1 MSRIGKLPITI
12 PAGVEI
18 KVSDKNLVT
27 VKGALGSLQQQ
38 VHPDM
43 TIEIENGTLSVKRPT
58 EQKRHKA
65 MHGLYR
71 TLIANMVHGVSKGY
85 QIKQELVGVGYKA
98 THTGKALELSLG
110 FSHSVMVI
118 IPNFRS
124 CSTCKSHSQAPLCY
138 CTLRMVTKHA
148 EGTFGSLRYAF
159 GGDHPSQTTHQTL
172 SPE

>member
-110 FSHSVMVI
+110 FHIVLWLLCPMKLKLRLLLIEV
-118 IPNFRS
+118 
-124 CSTCKSHSQAPLCY
+124 KSDYNTNIA
-138 CTLRMVTKHA
+138 R
-148 EGTFGSLRYAF
+148 
-159 GGDHPSQTTHQTL
+159 
-172 SPE
+172 